1 MGLDLAPLIIRIGL
15 AAIFIYHG
23 YPKVFDPNH
32 EAIKGIEK
40 QMADK
45 GAPRPDVLA
54 WAAAITA
61 FGGGILILVGFLS
74 RIWGLGMVISM
85 GVAIWLVHMPTSGLT
100 LDNESLSFCLVL
112 GLMALAIFLGGPG
125 AISLDHKLFGR
136 KINTYAKESSG
147 DELQPLI

>member
-23 YPKVFDPNH
+23 YSTIFEPNH
-32 EAIKGIEK
+32 ESIKSIEK
-40 QMADK
+40 QMTEK
-45 GAPRPDVLA
+45 GALHPDVLA
-54 WAAAITA
+54 WAAAFTE
-61 FGGGILILVGFLS
+61 FGGGILILAGVFS
-74 RIWGLGMVISM
+74 RIWGLAMAILM
-85 GVAIWLVHMPTSGLT
+85 GVAIWVVHVPISGLT

-136 KINTYAKESSG
+136 KINTYARESSG